1 MKVVI
6 FCGGKGLRLRD
17 FSETIPKPMVPV
29 GPRPIIW
36 HTMKYFAYHGHKEFI
51 LALGHKADV
60 IKNFF
65 LNYSEAMSNDFVLTD
80 GGRTLKLLSSDI
92 DEWKITFVDTGI
104 ESNIGQRLMR
114 VRDHFASDELFMCSY
129 ADCLTD
135 APLDDMIDNFKRSNK
150 AMSFIA
156 VKPSSSF
163 HALQYDAA
171 GDLIAIR
178 PADQLGLYING
189 GYWIMR
195 PEVFDYIKP
204 GEEVVEEPMQR
215 MIKAKKLTAYRYDGF
230 WACMDTFKEKMMLD
244 DIVNSG
250 KAKWQ
255 VWTNPTPRA
264 GEASPELAPLLGTTL
279 ARPS

>member
-36 HTMKYFAYHGHKEFI
+36 HTMKYYAHHGHKEFI
-51 LALGHKADV
+51 LALGHKADS

-104 ESNIGQRLMR
+104 ESNIGQRLLR
-114 VRDHFASDELFMCSY
+114 ARDHLAPNEMFMCSY

-135 APLDDMIDNFKRSNK
+135 APLDDMTDKFKRSDK

-163 HALQYDAA
+163 HALQHDAA
-171 GDLIAIR
+171 GDLIGIK

-215 MIKAKKLTAYRYDGF
+215 MIRAKKLTAYRYDGF

-244 DIVNSG
+244 DMVNSG

-255 VWTNPTPRA
+255 VWSNPAQQAAQTSSPGGTPPA
-264 GEASPELAPLLGTTL
+264 PSLASQ
-279 ARPS
+279 S